1 MAFIRKRRQW
11 GTQPPEGVAL
21 DLSSAINDRIA
32 FAWGAAR
39 PSVSLFGRPL
49 TPTNAVGVPSAEG
62 VVSRLTAGYWVRSS
76 YAPIVT
82 TDGAGGGD
90 FSVLVRANTAAVATA
105 QILFSQRLNSGAF
118 PQLSIIANSTG
129 GGSASSGRIEFLTF
143 NGTLVGSSVASRVN
157 GAFHTWLMVRN
168 GTSLSLW
175 EDGQQISS
183 TSGTIQTVWNSGSGL
198 GLGANYHAG
207 LPSTCDLSFGWA
219 ANRALSDSEAADLSG
234 DYKIAFEPRR
244 IWVPVSAGVG
254 PTYTLTADGGA
265 YTNTG
270 GTAGLV
276 AGRKIVASG
285 GSYTHTGG
293 TAGLQAGRKLV
304 ASGGDFTE
312 TGGTAGLVVG
322 RKLAADGG
330 AYAFTGGDANL
341 VYTPVGGA
349 TYTLSAS
356 GGTFALTG
364 GDVAFLAARK
374 LVVDGGAFALSGG
387 GAAFTYPYDT
397 AVPSKVGGDDVPRIE
412 IYEKRKKKKRKDE
425 TLEAVIRNAMRG
437 EPVEVK
443 ADTRQIEA
451 ELLALQIEQENEDLL
466 ALIL

>member
-1 MAFIRKRRQW
+1 MLLFRKPW
-11 GTQPPEGVAL
+11 DSQPHAPL
-21 DLSSAINDRIA
+21 DLGNTLNSHVV
-32 FAWGAAR
+32 FAWSA
-39 PSVSLFGRPL
+39 VSPALSLVGQNL
-49 TPTNAVGVPSAEG
+49 SPTNATKSVRGEGIVSAL
-62 VVSRLTAGYWVRSS
+62 SAGYWVKSS

-82 TDGAGGGD
+82 SDGAGNGD

-157 GAFHTWLMVRN
+157 GAFHSWLMVRN

-207 LPSTCDLSFGWA
+207 LPSTCDLSFAWA
-219 ANRALSDSEAADLSG
+219 SNRSLSDSEAAALSG

-244 IWVPVSAGVG
+244 IWVPVSVSSG
-254 PTYTLTADGGA
+254 PTYTLTASGGA
-265 YTNTG
+265 YTHTG
-270 GTAGLV
+270 GTAGLA
-276 AGRKIVASG
+276 AGRKIVAAG

-293 TAGLQAGRKLV
+293 TAALQAGRKLA
-304 ASGGDFTE
+304 ASGGAFAE

-322 RKLAADGG
+322 RKIAADGG

-387 GAAFTYPYDT
+387 DAAFTYPYDT

-443 ADTRQIEA
+443 ADTRQIEV